1 MDFASK
7 PRILENCISV
17 KDAAEYSGYSE
28 QYLRRLLRNKRLIG
42 IRVGQLCLIEMES
55 LEGYIDKVYHL
66 QEKRF
71 GSIKIRE

>member
-1 MDFASK
+1 MDCTSK
-7 PRILENCISV
+7 PRILDNCISV
-17 KDAAEYSGYSE
+17 KDAAEYSVYNE

-66 QEKRF
+66 QDNRF

>member
-1 MDFASK
+1 MDFTSK
-7 PRILENCISV
+7 PRILENRISV

-55 LEGYIDKVYHL
+55 LVGYIDKVYHL
-66 QEKRF
+66 QDNRF